1 MRILL
6 FFFFIINLLFFSSS
20 TLEETRKTDTVNIGI
35 NDKTIKVY
43 EDQFPLSKGM
53 SFNSY
58 LIIDEK
64 ILIINGV
71 GKKYENEWLKN
82 IEENLGEKKPDF
94 ILISHM
100 EPDSSESLKALVE
113 KYPQITIISS
123 QKSFALMK
131 IYYKEEFTNNKMI
144 VKEGDKIELG
154 KHILFCIEAPML
166 HWPEVIVI
174 YDSFTGTLFSSD
186 AFGKFGVSDI
196 DEPWEEEARRF
207 YFGIFGRY
215 GTQVQI
221 FLQKLSKFEIKYI
234 FPSHG
239 PILNQNIN
247 HYISLYDTWSK
258 YLPEEEGVVIVY
270 STVYGHT
277 KVAVDKLAEKLN
289 SLGVKYIVHNLSFS
303 HVSNVVSDAFK
314 YSKLVIA
321 SITYHDAIYPFIR
334 VFLNTL
340 VSKNYQSRYVSIIE
354 NYSWK
359 PNNGFVIIQ
368 KLKACKDLVFPNK
381 VISIN
386 SSVKEKDVEKINQ
399 LAIELSKK

>member
-6 FFFFIINLLFFSSS
+6 FFFFIINLLLFSSS
-20 TLEETRKTDTVNIGI
+20 TLEETRKNDIVNIGI
-35 NDKTIKVY
+35 NDKTLKVY

-53 SFNSY
+53 SFNSF

-131 IYYKEEFTNNKMI
+131 IYYREDFANNKII

-154 KHILFCIEAPML
+154 KHILFFIEASMV

-303 HVSNVVSDAFK
+303 HVSNVVSDTFK

-334 VFLNTL
+334 VFLNAL

-368 KLKACKDLVFPNK
+368 KLKACKGLVLPNK